1 MSSEKPT
8 DSAELAHAVSYMRS
22 FAARMA
28 EDCTTGCVEAG
39 LLPLLEEQ
47 EVVVGAVL
55 FAHLL
60 TISGITAEDLAKISD
75 SELTIDK
82 DKET

>member
-1 MSSEKPT
+1 MSNEKPT
-8 DSAELAHAVSYMRS
+8 DPTELAHAVSYMRS
-22 FAARMA
+22 HAAQMA

-47 EVVVGAVL
+47 EAVVGAVL